1 MGEKYEGLVKFVKLT
16 VLQHLCSPKETAPRN
31 FVLSK
36 SFDKIASKI
45 NMQEICIDILL
56 ILCILYVLWM
66 DKTFDSFD
74 EPKSMKNISRAIPLK
89 NAIIK

>member
-1 MGEKYEGLVKFVKLT
+1 
-16 VLQHLCSPKETAPRN
+16 
-31 FVLSK
+31 
-36 SFDKIASKI
+36 
-45 NMQEICIDILL
+45 
-56 ILCILYVLWM
+56 M

>member
-45 NMQEICIDILL
+45 NMQEICIDNYI
-56 ILCILYVLWM
+56 I
-66 DKTFDSFD
+66 
-74 EPKSMKNISRAIPLK
+74 NIMYIVCAV
-89 NAIIK
+89 NG